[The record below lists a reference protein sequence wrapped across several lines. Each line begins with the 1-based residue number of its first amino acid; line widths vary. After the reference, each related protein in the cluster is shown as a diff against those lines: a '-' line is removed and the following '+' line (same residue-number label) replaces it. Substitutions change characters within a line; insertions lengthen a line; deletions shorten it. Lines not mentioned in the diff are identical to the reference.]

1 LVRSLEFGETEIVL
15 LEREGGDAASSGVDE
30 EGE

>member
-1 LVRSLEFGETEIVL
+1 VRSLEFGETEIVL
-15 LEREGGDAASSGVDE
+15 LEREGGNAPSIREVE

>member
-1 LVRSLEFGETEIVL
+1 VRSLEFGETEIVL
-15 LEREGGDAASSGVDE
+15 LEREDGNVVSSREGG